1 MDGRLERLER
11 DEHVHSMSNDLVDV
25 AVESTQLAS
34 PVKVGKSIVRQRAPR
49 YDGTSTWEAYLAQ
62 FEITAELNGWTAP
75 EKAAFLATSLDGS
88 AANVLGALPADQ
100 RKEYLALIT
109 ALGTRFG
116 CSVQIELNR
125 VRLRN
130 RRRQRGEPL
139 VVVADDVERLARLT
153 YADASIDTQN
163 IHAMEQ
169 FIEVICDDDLRVRVL
184 QSRPMNLQ
192 EALTSAL
199 ELESYTLAVRAMESV
214 PDNNTVSDINQMME
228 EVVARFSASMTKQL
242 GNMMSGN
249 RQGISTVR
257 SACWNCGEIGHYSH
271 SCSKQRHGYY
281 NRAMPPT
288 QTNAT
293 SRYLA
298 RDMPFRSHTG
308 QELSGQPNDMWWPHD
323 EPERQRSGNDRQP
336 ISRGGGRSTVN
347 DNCCAPL
354 NETIPC
360 CDDERSDRSGDDKT
374 LQLPTGQ
381 ADYSVFNVRTLGG
394 RHNGL
399 YAEGII
405 NDQACK
411 LLIGNGS
418 SVSIFTTQT
427 INERNFIISE
437 SPFKQLRTATGRNAV
452 SMSSCGVGFVMCVL
466 LRKEARKSDLRYNSM
481 TWAVL

>member
-1 MDGRLERLER
+1 MADEQTAPTQQGADGESNHSQLMAMMLQLQASVDNMGRLFDNRVTELADRADELAEQTSALRDHTSALRDETSAWKADVDGRLERLER
-11 DEHVHSMSNDLVDV
+11 DEHVRSMSNDSVDV
-25 AVESTQLAS
+25 AVESRQ

-88 AANVLGALPADQ
+88 AANILGALPADQ
-100 RKEYLALIT
+100 RKEYSALIT

-116 CSVQIELNR
+116 CSVQKELNR

-169 FIEVICDDDLRVRVL
+169 FIEAICDDDLRVRVL
-184 QSRPMNLQ
+184 QSRPTNLQ
-192 EALTSAL
+192 EALRSAL
-199 ELESYTLAVRAMESV
+199 ELESYTLAVRRTPTVRAMESV

-242 GNMMSGN
+242 SNMMSGN

-257 SACWNCGEIGHYSH
+257 GACWNCGEIGHYSH
-271 SCSKQRHGYY
+271 SCSKERHGYY

-298 RDMPFRSHTG
+298 RDMPFRSPTG
-308 QELSGQPNDMWWPHD
+308 QELG
-323 EPERQRSGNDRQP
+323 
-336 ISRGGGRSTVN
+336 TVW
-347 DNCCAPL
+347 
-354 NETIPC
+354 
-360 CDDERSDRSGDDKT
+360 
-374 LQLPTGQ
+374 
-381 ADYSVFNVRTLGG
+381 Y
-394 RHNGL
+394 
-399 YAEGII
+399 
-405 NDQACK
+405 
-411 LLIGNGS
+411 
-418 SVSIFTTQT
+418 
-427 INERNFIISE
+427 
-437 SPFKQLRTATGRNAV
+437 
-452 SMSSCGVGFVMCVL
+452 
-466 LRKEARKSDLRYNSM
+466 
-481 TWAVL
+481 